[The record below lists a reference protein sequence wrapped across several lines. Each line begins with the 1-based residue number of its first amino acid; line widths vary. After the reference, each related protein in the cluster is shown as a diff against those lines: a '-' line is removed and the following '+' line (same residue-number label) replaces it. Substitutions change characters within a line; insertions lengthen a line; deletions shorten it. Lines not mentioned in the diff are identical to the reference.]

1 MQHNASSL
9 RSNDEVLA
17 VNGYLSSVASAL
29 LAGPARHARKGR
41 CARFCA
47 IVSIAL
53 NSQRYYLLSHPDTSG
68 TRCST
73 SSPSSDT
80 FYEAG
85 EYRLATCSVPSHD
98 KPVRSLASNF
108 GRDHMATLELPIRDV
123 VTGVL

>member
-1 MQHNASSL
+1 MLVKA
-9 RSNDEVLA
+9 A
-17 VNGYLSSVASAL
+17 
-29 LAGPARHARKGR
+29 ARDFG
-41 CARFCA
+41 A

-98 KPVRSLASNF
+98 KPIRGLASNL
-108 GRDHMATLELPIRDV
+108 GRDHVATLELPIRDV